1 MDVNNYA
8 FYSEARK
15 CGRERVEPGIR
26 GQVPDTFPLSLG
38 LVICE
43 MMAGVVASQGS
54 QTECWRASTS
64 EGSWCGKWGTLGST
78 PLQPGQFCFPLLYT
92 LAAME
97 SFI

>member
-1 MDVNNYA
+1 MSTTMPSIQKQESMEGRGLNRG
-8 FYSEARK
+8 SEAK
-15 CGRERVEPGIR
+15 F
-26 GQVPDTFPLSLG
+26 QTLSSLSLG

-54 QTECWRASTS
+54 QTKCWRASTS

-78 PLQPGQFCFPLLYT
+78 PLQPGQFCFPPLYT